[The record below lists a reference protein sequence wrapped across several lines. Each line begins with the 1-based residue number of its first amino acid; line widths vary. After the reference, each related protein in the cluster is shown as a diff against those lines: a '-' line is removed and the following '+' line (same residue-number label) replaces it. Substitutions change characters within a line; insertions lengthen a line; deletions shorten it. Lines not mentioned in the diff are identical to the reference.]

1 MAKLYTMDEALLTD
15 TPEIRIGG
23 KIYPVDNRQKTVV
36 KLMNATKNIGKE
48 YDQGAMQKALALA
61 FGEDAAKEIDGMDLP
76 FPAYQRL
83 FELVMAAMTG
93 EEPEAVNA
101 RFQEQEAAKN

>member
-1 MAKLYTMDEALLTD
+1 MANMYILDEALLTAK
-15 TPEIRIGG
+15 PEIRIGD

-36 KLMNATKNIGKE
+36 KLMNATKDIGKE
-48 YDQGAMQKALALA
+48 YNQNAMQKALALA
-61 FGEDAAKEIDGMDLP
+61 LGDDAAKDVDAMNLP

-93 EEPEAVNA
+93 EAPDAVDA
-101 RFQEQEAAKN
+101 RFQTAAKS